1 MTHPRIVFVGAGSVE
16 FTQGLLA
23 DLFAFPELRSAHIAL
38 HDIDPERLATAEAAA
53 RHIARVRGADARI
66 TAHADR
72 RTALTGADFVINIV
86 QIGMGEATRTDF
98 DIPARYGLRQTI
110 GDTLGVGGIF
120 RALRTFPFLKELG
133 EDIARLCPDAWL
145 LNYTN
150 PMAMNIQYLTEATGL
165 TRVVGLC
172 HSVYWT
178 MQDLAK
184 LVDVPYAEITYRAA
198 GVNHQAWVLRFEHQG
213 RDLYPRLDEL
223 IAGDEQLRRRVR
235 VDMYRRLGYYPTETS
250 EHSSEYVPWYLRH
263 DSEIDRLRLPIGA
276 YLDVVDEN
284 VATYHRTR
292 DAVAAGAPLT
302 VEGTMEYAPQII
314 HSVVTGTPRTVYG
327 NTGTVAPTA
336 YTRPMA
342 NDPFRA
348 GGPSPND
355 VSAALFL
362 LLRTQDITSEVFTCP
377 SSNAEKDTYGGGT
390 NAAINKSNF
399 SDLAKNLSYS
409 YQHPYP
415 DANAIGSPSFK
426 SGFGESTTSSVA
438 RRPRCTMS
446 EPSSRLDGGG
456 TSPCVS
462 TTSCCCRC
470 PARGRSP
477 PAWSAGSWPTD
488 GARC

>member
-53 RHIARVRGADARI
+53 RYIARVRGADARI

-98 DIPARYGLRQTI
+98 DIPARHGLRQTI

-150 PMAMNIQYLTEATGL
+150 PMAMNIQYLTQATGL

-276 YLDVVDEN
+276 YLDIVDEN

-292 DAVAAGAPLT
+292 DALAAGAPLT

-327 NTGTVAPTA
+327 NVPNHGLIDNLPAHGVVEVPCLVDATGIQPT
-336 YTRPMA
+336 
-342 NDPFRA
+342 RA
-348 GGPSPND
+348 GTLPPQL
-355 VSAALFL
+355 AALNRAYL
-362 LLRTQDITSEVFTCP
+362 STNDLVVRAALDDEPRHIRHAAMTDPATAATLTVDQIWRLCDEMAHAHADRLQPSLRV
-377 SSNAEKDTYGGGT
+377 G
-390 NAAINKSNF
+390 
-399 SDLAKNLSYS
+399 
-409 YQHPYP
+409 
-415 DANAIGSPSFK
+415 
-426 SGFGESTTSSVA
+426 
-438 RRPRCTMS
+438 
-446 EPSSRLDGGG
+446 
-456 TSPCVS
+456 
-462 TTSCCCRC
+462 
-470 PARGRSP
+470 PA
-477 PAWSAGSWPTD
+477 D
-488 GARC
+488 V